1 MNERQIPSK
10 ALALSN
16 VCNVGGSCPAAT
28 RLKLDNQMPDTTSR
42 KQTSISPDP
51 SPTCA
56 PEHRARGSHIT
67 CRIDACRES
76 AVSSTA
82 SLASSPIPSCCPF
95 RGRLLNKSVRER
107 GTAPNTSRS
116 KRRRAR
122 AGPSDQSPSAPTPRR
137 CPARRSRNHQGASS
151 FGGPQ
156 DRHGVGACG
165 GCWRFGALIWEAQPP
180 GFWICAKFAAQT
192 PTISSN
198 PRRSNVGHDVTPRF
212 FLQLELESDPN
223 EGTDR

>member
-1 MNERQIPSK
+1 MGRQSRASAFGNDQTVGLVCSQRRP
-10 ALALSN
+10 N
-16 VCNVGGSCPAAT
+16 VRDVSGSCPAAT

-95 RGRLLNKSVRER
+95 RGRLLNKSVRGR

-156 DRHGVGACG
+156 DRHGVGAFG
-165 GCWRFGALIWEAQPP
+165 VAGVSERSFGRLSRRAFGFAPSLLLRRQRFLRTLGAVMLDM
-180 GFWICAKFAAQT
+180 T
-192 PTISSN
+192 
-198 PRRSNVGHDVTPRF
+198 
-212 FLQLELESDPN
+212 
-223 EGTDR
+223 

>member
-1 MNERQIPSK
+1 MSRDLVIGVDCSTTASK
-10 ALALSN
+10 AIVWDMSGRAVATARRSYELDHVRSGWVEQHA
-16 VCNVGGSCPAAT
+16 PDWWTATAA
-28 RLKLDNQMPDTTSR
+28 
-42 KQTSISPDP
+42 
-51 SPTCA
+51 
-56 PEHRARGSHIT
+56 G
-67 CRIDACRES
+67 
-76 AVSSTA
+76 
-82 SLASSPIPSCCPF
+82 CCPF

-198 PRRSNVGHDVTPRF
+198 PRRSNVGHDVTPVFSSSWR
-212 FLQLELESDPN
+212 
-223 EGTDR
+223 